1 MSINGF
7 INVLKPPGMTS
18 HDVVSL
24 MRRIYRTKK
33 IGHAGTLDPAAA
45 GVLPIAI
52 GYATR
57 LLEYMAD
64 TDKKYRAEVKLG
76 LSTDT
81 GDYTG
86 TILKQE
92 EFSMP
97 PADKVKKVLMDFCGD
112 IMQAPP
118 VYSAIKINGQKA
130 CDLARHNIE
139 VKLEPRHIKIHDIVF
154 LRSLEDGFSMDVHC
168 SKGTYIRSLCTDIG
182 EKLAI
187 PATMGF
193 LLRTAVGKFKLAE
206 ASTIEELAQNPLAA
220 VQGIDILLDQME
232 EYNVDSEIL
241 SAFRQ
246 GRKIAYN
253 GSKKYNDGTVLL
265 IHSDAVFAGIGKIS
279 DAGASV
285 IPHKVF
291 NDK

>member
-1 MSINGF
+1 
-7 INVLKPPGMTS
+7 
-18 HDVVSL
+18 
-24 MRRIYRTKK
+24 
-33 IGHAGTLDPAAA
+33 
-45 GVLPIAI
+45 
-52 GYATR
+52 
-57 LLEYMAD
+57 
-64 TDKKYRAEVKLG
+64 
-76 LSTDT
+76 
-81 GDYTG
+81 
-86 TILKQE
+86 
-92 EFSMP
+92 
-97 PADKVKKVLMDFCGD
+97 
-112 IMQAPP
+112 
-118 VYSAIKINGQKA
+118 
-130 CDLARHNIE
+130 
-139 VKLEPRHIKIHDIVF
+139 
-154 LRSLEDGFSMDVHC
+154 MDVHC

-193 LLRTAVGKFKLAE
+193 LLRTAVGKFDLSE

-232 EYNVDSEIL
+232 EYNVDNEVL

-246 GRKIAYN
+246 GRKIAYS
-253 GSKKYNDGTVLL
+253 GSKKYNDDTVLL